1 MEQEFY
7 RDEFEQ
13 LLKDTTE
20 DFKMYPSRKVWHS
33 IYNDLHPDRKWPSFA
48 VCLLLLTIILY
59 VGVSNNNSI
68 NNKTRKN
75 IAVSLN
81 EPATHNTDAAGA
93 TAKPIPARNSA
104 ASGENNPGNNIL
116 AYVNP
121 DQLFIVPGSNYSTSE
136 ITTLYTDNNV
146 AADII
151 AEETED
157 AVTGNTSGSG
167 IKNAT
172 TLIADGRTIASI
184 TAPVAEEA
192 VTEIQPDKTEEEDAA
207 SQVVILNKKNEPAA
221 TGGELK
227 TGLVVNTN
235 SFLAANKNIQKDT
248 REIEWIEDFAFHN
261 ASNSSKKIFR
271 GLATQFYVTPSVG
284 YRVKFKNGYYKSVD
298 NSLVTSNVARNHADK
313 TELNQQATMNM
324 EAGAGII
331 KNLGKRLRFKTGV
344 QFNFTDY
351 LTFAQKLEHPT
362 QTNLLVDNQS
372 AGLALAAY
380 SADYA
385 HIPGK
390 NNSKLHNRTIQ
401 LSVPLG
407 MDYKI
412 ISNNVLNWYV
422 GASVQ
427 PTYVTRG
434 NSYLLSSDYNFLV
447 EDQALMRK
455 WNLNGAIESFVSFKT
470 RSGTFINL
478 GPQFR
483 YQLFSMYDKSYI
495 YTEKPY
501 SVGFKIGFTRPL

>member
-13 LLKDTTE
+13 LLRDTTE

-68 NNKTRKN
+68 NNETRKN
-75 IAVSLN
+75 IGVSLN
-81 EPATHNTDAAGA
+81 EPAAGYKDDAAA
-93 TAKPIPARNSA
+93 AESKPIPARNA
-104 ASGENNPGNNIL
+104 AATGSNNAGNVVL
-116 AYVNP
+116 AYGKP
-121 DQLFIVPGSNYSTSE
+121 GQLLIATDYSAGK
-136 ITTLYTDNNV
+136 ITTLYKDNNV
-146 AADII
+146 AANTVADETAVII
-151 AEETED
+151 ND
-157 AVTGNTSGSG
+157 HIPGSG
-167 IKNAT
+167 INHTSMLISDART
-172 TLIADGRTIASI
+172 TASI
-184 TAPVAEEA
+184 TVPVAEED
-192 VTEIQPDKTEEEDAA
+192 VTEVQPGKTGDAA
-207 SQVVILNKKNEPAA
+207 ISEDIPASP
-221 TGGELK
+221 
-227 TGLVVNTN
+227 VVNTGTLL
-235 SFLAANKNIQKDT
+235 SANKNIQKDT

-261 ASNSSKKIFR
+261 AGKPSGKFLKGWS
-271 GLATQFYVTPSVG
+271 TQFYVTPSVG

-298 NSLVTSNVARNHADK
+298 NSLVTSNVARSYADK

-331 KNLGKRLRFKTGV
+331 KNLGKRLRFRTGL

-372 AGLALAAY
+372 SGIALAAY

-401 LSVPLG
+401 LSVPLA

-412 ISNNVLNWYV
+412 VSNSLLNWYV

-434 NSYLLSSDYNFLV
+434 NSYLISSDYNFLV
-447 EDQALMRK
+447 EDQALIRK

-470 RSGTFINL
+470 KSGTFINL

-483 YQLFSMYDKSYI
+483 YQLLSTYDKSYI